1 MKSVTILA
9 LFGLLLSVPI
19 ASRAEWK
26 LIETYKDLEIYY
38 DTNSIR
44 RFSGHTMVTTL
55 TNYFTPKSSGKE
67 RYESMTANRSINC
80 DREEITLYSLVQ
92 YSESHARGQEI
103 FATPFDGKPTP
114 IEKNTV
120 ANDLMNVI
128 CKIQI

>member
-1 MKSVTILA
+1 MRSTTNLLILA
-9 LFGLLLSVPI
+9 LLICVPT
-19 ASRAEWK
+19 ASRAEWN

-38 DTNSIR
+38 DTNSVR
-44 RFSGHTMVTTL
+44 RFSGQIMVTTL
-55 TNYFTPKSSGKE
+55 TNYFTPKGSGTE

-80 DREEITLYSLVQ
+80 DRQEITLYSLIQ
-92 YSESHARGQEI
+92 YSARNAAGDEV

-120 ANDLMNVI
+120 AEDLMRVI